1 MKIFRVKGFIS
12 KPLYYCLLKHLVIA
26 PEIRSNFFF
35 IIYYEPG
42 ASPSKQRRIFPIT
55 GKHEKKKKKKRK
67 ERKKER
73 KKHNKVV
80 TLFGLKFIKEC
91 DIFDKLMIVKTI
103 LINII

>member
-1 MKIFRVKGFIS
+1 MKIFRVKGIIS

-26 PEIRSNFFF
+26 PEIRSNFLF

-42 ASPSKQRRIFPIT
+42 AFPSKHRRIFPIT
-55 GKHEKKKKKKRK
+55 GKHEKKKKER
-67 ERKKER
+67 RKKER
-73 KKHNKVV
+73 KKHNKVI

-91 DIFDKLMIVKTI
+91 DIFDKPMIVKTI

>member
-1 MKIFRVKGFIS
+1 MKIFRMKGFIS

-26 PEIRSNFFF
+26 PEIRSNFLF

-42 ASPSKQRRIFPIT
+42 ASPSKHRKIFPIT
-55 GKHEKKKKKKRK
+55 GKHEKKK
-67 ERKKER
+67 RKKER

-91 DIFDKLMIVKTI
+91 DIFDKPMIVKTI

>member
-26 PEIRSNFFF
+26 PEIRSNFLF

-42 ASPSKQRRIFPIT
+42 ASQSKHRRIFPIT
-55 GKHEKKKKKKRK
+55 GKHVKKK

-73 KKHNKVV
+73 KKK
-80 TLFGLKFIKEC
+80 
-91 DIFDKLMIVKTI
+91 
-103 LINII
+103 NIIR

>member
-26 PEIRSNFFF
+26 PEIRSNFLF

-42 ASPSKQRRIFPIT
+42 ASPSKHRRIFPMT
-55 GKHEKKKKKKRK
+55 GKHEKKRTK
-67 ERKKER
+67 ERKK

-91 DIFDKLMIVKTI
+91 DMFDKPMIVKTI

>member
-26 PEIRSNFFF
+26 PEIRSNFLF

-42 ASPSKQRRIFPIT
+42 ASPSKHRRIFPIT
-55 GKHEKKKKKKRK
+55 GKHEKKKKKK
-67 ERKKER
+67 KER

-80 TLFGLKFIKEC
+80 TLSGLKFIKEC
-91 DIFDKLMIVKTI
+91 NMFDKPMIVKTI

>member
-26 PEIRSNFFF
+26 PEIRSNFLF

-42 ASPSKQRRIFPIT
+42 ASPSKHRRIFPIT
-55 GKHEKKKKKKRK
+55 GKHETKKKKKK
-67 ERKKER
+67 RKKER

-80 TLFGLKFIKEC
+80 TLSGLKFIKEC
-91 DIFDKLMIVKTI
+91 DMFDKPMIVKTI

>member
-1 MKIFRVKGFIS
+1 MKIFRAKGFIS
-12 KPLYYCLLKHLVIA
+12 RPLYYCLLKHLVIA
-26 PEIRSNFFF
+26 PEIRSNFLF

-42 ASPSKQRRIFPIT
+42 ASPSKHRRIFPIT
-55 GKHEKKKKKKRK
+55 GKHEKK
-67 ERKKER
+67 RKKE

-91 DIFDKLMIVKTI
+91 DIFDKPMIVKTI

>member
-26 PEIRSNFFF
+26 PEIRSNFLF

-42 ASPSKQRRIFPIT
+42 AFPSKHRRIFPIT
-55 GKHEKKKKKKRK
+55 GKHEKKK
-67 ERKKER
+67 RKKE

-91 DIFDKLMIVKTI
+91 DMFDKPMIVKTI